1 MSGAQRRT
9 VYESSASLARKN
21 ETYGFVLD
29 DDDDDDDDD
38 GSSSS
43 NNAATVRPSAK
54 PDKSGYVV
62 QPRARVVRKRTTETA
77 APEDGDGDVK
87 AGVLA
92 AKRARGAGLEAALKR
107 EAEAREKEAAYARD
121 AEEVRAFEQ
130 RLLERDRARTREL
143 AAETAATAARS
154 TQQRDR
160 ERERAL
166 EAEGQTRRAM
176 FARLRTLARREYLA
190 KREQQKLRDL
200 EEEIRDIEELWEPS
214 QLSTAELDELRR
226 MKTVLAQ
233 ARQRQAV
240 QTDAAAYQIPSS
252 EFNAEGKIDMKDEME
267 RLKARYDDSRTGAGG
282 SGSGSG
288 SGTSSNSTTTGTFLS
303 TLDQAEWEQKQLR
316 MAHARGAGV
325 VDPSADA
332 QLGAKQYDLLL
343 DDPVEFIKQELLAGA
358 DDDDGDNEGTK
369 SGSSETTEDAKPL
382 SAKEKMEQ
390 TRKALPIYAFREE
403 LVAAMKEYQILIV
416 VGETGSGKT
425 TQIPQYLREEG
436 FTRRGR
442 VCCTQPR
449 RVAAM
454 SVAKR
459 VSDEMGT
466 RLGEEVGYSVRF
478 EDCTSGRTELQ
489 YMTDGMPLR
498 EFLSEPDL
506 RKYSVVMIDEAH
518 ERTLH
523 TDILF
528 ALVKDVARFRPDLSV
543 VIASATLD
551 AERFSTY
558 FDKAPVFNIP
568 GRRYP
573 VDIYYTKAPEA
584 DYLDAV
590 VVSVLQIHVTQPLG
604 DILVFLTGQEEV
616 DSAAE
621 TLAARTRGLGTRIRE
636 LVVCRIYA
644 ALPSDLQA
652 RIFEPTPPGAR
663 KVVLATN
670 IAETSITID
679 GVVYVIDTG
688 FCKQKSYNPR
698 NGLESLVVTPVSQA
712 SAQQRAGRAGRVAP
726 GKCFRLY
733 TSWAYAHELDAQTVP
748 EVQRTNLGS
757 VVLLLKS
764 LGIDD
769 MIHFD
774 FMDAPPAETLVRA
787 LEQLYA
793 LGALNDRGQLTKL
806 GRRMAEFP
814 MDPVLAKMLIHAEH
828 YRCSEEVL
836 SICAMLQVNSSVF
849 YRPRE
854 RAVLADNAHAAFR
867 RAAGDHLMLLEI
879 WNQWRDTG
887 FSVQWCYENYL
898 QHRALRRAQDVRDQ
912 VQALME
918 RVEVPLLSAAAD
930 PAAVAKAVASGFFFH
945 TARLQRGPAAA
956 GQYKTLKTNNLV
968 QIHPSSCLFHG
979 APGAP
984 LPPRWVVFHELVL
997 TTKEYMRVVSEV
1009 QPEWLL
1015 EVAPHYFTQNELSDD
1030 SKRKMPRAPG
1040 FVPTSSSSST

>member
-1 MSGAQRRT
+1 MSSARKT
-9 VYESSASLARKN
+9 VYESSASLAHKN

-29 DDDDDDDDD
+29 DDDDDDD
-38 GSSSS
+38 GG
-43 NNAATVRPSAK
+43 AATAPQRTNAK
-54 PDKSGYVV
+54 TDKSGYVV
-62 QPRARVVRKRTTETA
+62 RPKERVLRKRTTEVKEEEEA
-77 APEDGDGDVK
+77 EDDRTS
-87 AGVLA
+87 VLMP
-92 AKRARGAGLEAALKR
+92 KRARHGGEGLAAALRR

-154 TQQRDR
+154 TQQKDR
-160 ERERAL
+160 AREQAL

-267 RLKARYDDSRTGAGG
+267 RLKARYDDSRTGG
-282 SGSGSG
+282 SGGAGS
-288 SGTSSNSTTTGTFLS
+288 SSTTTGTFLS

-332 QLGAKQYDLLL
+332 QLGARQYDLLL
-343 DDPVEFIKQELLAGA
+343 DDPVEFIKQEMLAGV
-358 DDDDGDNEGTK
+358 DDDDDDDK
-369 SGSSETTEDAKPL
+369 SSNKDKNNSDATAATAQAKEL

-390 TRKALPIYAFREE
+390 TRRALPIYAFREE

-425 TQIPQYLREEG
+425 TQIPQYLHEEG

-466 RLGEEVGYSVRF
+466 RLGQEVGYSVRF
-478 EDCTSGRTELQ
+478 EDCTSGRTLVQ
-489 YMTDGMPLR
+489 YMTDGMLLR

-828 YRCSEEVL
+828 YGCSDDIL

-930 PAAVAKAVASGFFFH
+930 PAAIAKAVAAGFFFH
-945 TARLQRGPAAA
+945 TARLQRGADAA

-979 APGAP
+979 TPGAP

-997 TTKEYMRVVSEV
+997 TTKEFMRVVSEV

-1030 SKRKMPRAPG
+1030 SKRKMPRGPGYAP
-1040 FVPTSSSSST
+1040 PT

>member
-1 MSGAQRRT
+1 MSGVRKAM
-9 VYESSASLARKN
+9 YESSASLAHKN

-29 DDDDDDDDD
+29 DDDDDENET
-38 GSSSS
+38 SSTTKQ
-43 NNAATVRPSAK
+43 NTTTTK
-54 PDKSGYVV
+54 QDKSGYVV
-62 QPRARVVRKRTTETA
+62 RPKERVVRKRTME
-77 APEDGDGDVK
+77 EDKEDEEEDTK
-87 AGVLA
+87 ESVLL
-92 AKRARGAGLEAALKR
+92 AKRARGAGAGEGMAAALKR
-107 EAEAREKEAAYARD
+107 EKEAEEREAAYARD
-121 AEEVRAFEQ
+121 AEEVRAFEA
-130 RLLERDRARTREL
+130 RLLERDRARTRQL
-143 AAETAATAARS
+143 AAATAATAARS
-154 TQQRDR
+154 TQQQDR
-160 ERERAL
+160 AREQAL

-233 ARQRQAV
+233 ARERQAV
-240 QTDAAAYQIPSS
+240 QTGAAAYQIPSS

-267 RLKARYDDSRTGAGG
+267 RLKARYDDSRTGNGNG
-282 SGSGSG
+282 SGSSG
-288 SGTSSNSTTTGTFLS
+288 SSSSTSGTFLS

-325 VDPSADA
+325 VDPTADA

-343 DDPVEFIKQELLAGA
+343 DDPVEFIKQEMLAGV
-358 DDDDGDNEGTK
+358 DDDNNGDGNGSDNDGNNKEGDKKTEL
-369 SGSSETTEDAKPL
+369 SE
-382 SAKEKMEQ
+382 KEKIEQ
-390 TRKALPIYAFREE
+390 TRKSLPIYAFREE
-403 LVAAMKEYQILIV
+403 LVAALKEYQILIV

-425 TQIPQYLREEG
+425 TQIPQYLHEEG

-449 RVAAM
+449 RVAAV

-466 RLGEEVGYSVRF
+466 RLGQEVGYSVRF
-478 EDCTSGRTELQ
+478 EDCTSGRTVVQ
-489 YMTDGMPLR
+489 YMTDGMLLR
-498 EFLSEPDL
+498 EFLGAPDL
-506 RKYSVVMIDEAH
+506 RQYSVVMIDEAH

-523 TDILF
+523 TDLLF

-604 DILVFLTGQEEV
+604 DILVFLTGQDEV

-621 TLAARTRGLGTRIRE
+621 TLGARARALGARIRE

-698 NGLESLVVTPVSQA
+698 NGLESLVVTPVSRA

-733 TSWAYAHELDAQTVP
+733 TSWAYAHELDEQTVP

-814 MDPVLAKMLIHAEH
+814 MDPVLAKMLIQSEH
-828 YRCSEEVL
+828 YGCSEEVL

-887 FSVQWCYENYL
+887 FSVQWCYDNYL

-918 RVEVPLLSAAAD
+918 RVEVPLRSAPAD
-930 PAAVAKAVASGFFFH
+930 PAAVCKAVASGFFFH
-945 TARLQRGPAAA
+945 TARLQRGAAA

-997 TTKEYMRVVSEV
+997 TTKEFMRVVSQV

-1015 EVAPHYFTQNELSDD
+1015 EVAPHYFSQNELSDD
-1030 SKRKMPRAPG
+1030 SKRKMPRGPG
-1040 FVPTSSSSST
+1040 YVPPPSSSST

>member
-1 MSGAQRRT
+1 M
-9 VYESSASLARKN
+9 VYESSASLAHKN

-29 DDDDDDDDD
+29 DDDDDDDGDV
-38 GSSSS
+38 
-43 NNAATVRPSAK
+43 NAKAAAVRAK
-54 PDKSGYVV
+54 TDKSGYVV
-62 QPRARVVRKRTTETA
+62 RPRERVVRKRTTEA
-77 APEDGDGDVK
+77 EEEDDGEGSGR
-87 AGVLA
+87 ASVLT
-92 AKRARGAGLEAALKR
+92 AKRARQGGGEGLAAALKR
-107 EAEAREKEAAYARD
+107 EAEASEKEAAYARD

-160 ERERAL
+160 EREKAL
-166 EAEGQTRRAM
+166 EAEGETRRAM

-200 EEEIRDIEELWEPS
+200 EEEIRDIEALWEPS

-267 RLKARYDDSRTGAGG
+267 RLKARYDDSRTGSNNGG
-282 SGSGSG
+282 SGNGSG
-288 SGTSSNSTTTGTFLS
+288 NSSTTTGTFLS

-343 DDPVEFIKQELLAGA
+343 DDPVEFIKQEMLAGV
-358 DDDDGDNEGTK
+358 DDDDDKDTK
-369 SGSSETTEDAKPL
+369 NNSNSEVTSTTTKEQ
-382 SAKEKMEQ
+382 SAKEKIEQ
-390 TRKALPIYAFREE
+390 TRRSLPIYAFREE

-425 TQIPQYLREEG
+425 TQIPQYLHEEG

-466 RLGEEVGYSVRF
+466 RLGQEVGYSVRF
-478 EDCTSGRTELQ
+478 EDCTSGRTLVQ
-489 YMTDGMPLR
+489 YMTDGMLLR

-733 TSWAYAHELDAQTVP
+733 TSWAYSHELDAQTVP

-814 MDPVLAKMLIHAEH
+814 MDPVLSKMLIQSEH
-828 YRCSEEVL
+828 YRCSDEVL
-836 SICAMLQVNSSVF
+836 SICAMLQVNNSVF

-918 RVEVPLLSAAAD
+918 RVEVPLLTAGTAD

-945 TARLQRGPAAA
+945 TAKLQRGAAAA
-956 GQYKTLKTNNLV
+956 GHYKTLKTNNLV
-968 QIHPSSCLFHG
+968 QIHPSSCLFH
-979 APGAP
+979 ATPGAP

-997 TTKEYMRVVSEV
+997 TTKEFMRVVSEV

-1040 FVPTSSSSST
+1040 FVPPSSSSS